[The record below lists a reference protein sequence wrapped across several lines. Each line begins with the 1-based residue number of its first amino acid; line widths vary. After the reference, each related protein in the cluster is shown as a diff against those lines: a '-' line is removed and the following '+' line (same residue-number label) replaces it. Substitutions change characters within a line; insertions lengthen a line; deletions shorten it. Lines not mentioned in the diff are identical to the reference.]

1 MSSKVEM
8 DEEQAEIVVDH
19 ESSEKKEAA
28 SAASRLQL
36 ASSSL
41 REALSSTSSL
51 SLSLREQHNDEEVEL
66 KWAAIERLPT
76 LDRLHTSLPLHAKAN
91 ANGLE
96 PVDVRSMG
104 AAERRELVHTLIADI
119 HKDNLR
125 LLRHQ
130 RRRMDRVGVR
140 QPTVEVRWRNVRV
153 EAECQ
158 VVDGKPLPTL
168 LNSAIS
174 TLSMLTTMLGFK
186 INQERIHILKDVTGI
201 LKPSRMT
208 LLLGPPGCGKT
219 TLLLAL
225 AGKLNRNLKVTG
237 EIDYNG
243 VKLQDFVPEKTAAY
257 IGQYDLHVPEMTV
270 RETLDVLLCK
280 VPRCWQQSRSWDL
293 TYALMYKWEMPCEEV
308 LSKNDQQ
315 QYWSLAEETYNF
327 VTVDQFCNK
336 FKASESGQDLAEEL
350 LKPYDESKGHKNAL
364 SFSIYSLSKWDLL
377 KACFARELL
386 LMKRNAFLYITKAI
400 QASK

>member
-1 MSSKVEM
+1 MVEM

-19 ESSEKKEAA
+19 ESSENKEAA

-174 TLSMLTTMLGFK
+174 MLS
-186 INQERIHILKDVTGI
+186 VT
-201 LKPSRMT
+201 
-208 LLLGPPGCGKT
+208 
-219 TLLLAL
+219 
-225 AGKLNRNLKVTG
+225 
-237 EIDYNG
+237 
-243 VKLQDFVPEKTAAY
+243 
-257 IGQYDLHVPEMTV
+257 H
-270 RETLDVLLCK
+270 
-280 VPRCWQQSRSWDL
+280 
-293 TYALMYKWEMPCEEV
+293 
-308 LSKNDQQ
+308 
-315 QYWSLAEETYNF
+315 
-327 VTVDQFCNK
+327 
-336 FKASESGQDLAEEL
+336 
-350 LKPYDESKGHKNAL
+350 
-364 SFSIYSLSKWDLL
+364 
-377 KACFARELL
+377 
-386 LMKRNAFLYITKAI
+386 
-400 QASK
+400 

>member
-1 MSSKVEM
+1 MSSMVEM

-19 ESSEKKEAA
+19 ESSENKEAA

-104 AAERRELVHTLIADI
+104 AAERRELVHALVADDI
-119 HKDNLR
+119 LKDNLR
-125 LLRHQ
+125 LLRRQ

-153 EAECQ
+153 EADCQ

-168 LNSAIS
+168 LNSVIS
-174 TLSMLTTMLGFK
+174 TLSVSHSLV
-186 INQERIHILKDVTGI
+186 I
-201 LKPSRMT
+201 
-208 LLLGPPGCGKT
+208 
-219 TLLLAL
+219 
-225 AGKLNRNLKVTG
+225 
-237 EIDYNG
+237 
-243 VKLQDFVPEKTAAY
+243 
-257 IGQYDLHVPEMTV
+257 V
-270 RETLDVLLCK
+270 R
-280 VPRCWQQSRSWDL
+280 
-293 TYALMYKWEMPCEEV
+293 
-308 LSKNDQQ
+308 
-315 QYWSLAEETYNF
+315 
-327 VTVDQFCNK
+327 
-336 FKASESGQDLAEEL
+336 AS
-350 LKPYDESKGHKNAL
+350 H
-364 SFSIYSLSKWDLL
+364 
-377 KACFARELL
+377 R
-386 LMKRNAFLYITKAI
+386 
-400 QASK
+400 